1 VVGLIRILF
10 LKRFESS
17 ARAFESSCQQLLRK
31 VMAFVQVNST
41 TKHEQAA
48 FERWR
53 IHQEELL
60 GDVQKR
66 QHQLV

>member
-1 VVGLIRILF
+1 
-10 LKRFESS
+10 
-17 ARAFESSCQQLLRK
+17 
-31 VMAFVQVNST
+31 MAFVKVNST

-53 IHQEELL
+53 NHQEEVL

-66 QHQLV
+66 QYQLFDNGGENEAEQDEDATPEELLAAVELRDRNQR